1 LLLPSDPTSCL
12 RDILIKW
19 PGTLGPEFDR
29 LWPARGH
36 MNNEL
41 VEKCSDTLAALTR
54 VDGAV
59 VLKKDLSLHGFGA
72 TIRVL
77 TDPESQSKGGHRHR
91 SAIALCEKYRGTVAI
106 VISQDGPISVYG
118 TSKVLT

>member
-1 LLLPSDPTSCL
+1 MLLPSDPTSCL
-12 RDILIKW
+12 RDISIKW
-19 PGTLGPEFDR
+19 PGKLGLDFDR
-29 LWPARGH
+29 LWSARGN
-36 MNNEL
+36 MNHEL

-59 VLKKDLSLHGFGA
+59 VMEKDLSLHGFGA

-77 TDPESQSKGGHRHR
+77 TDPESQSEGGHRHR
-91 SAIALCEKYRGTVAI
+91 SAIALCQKYRGAVAI

-118 TSKVLT
+118 TNS